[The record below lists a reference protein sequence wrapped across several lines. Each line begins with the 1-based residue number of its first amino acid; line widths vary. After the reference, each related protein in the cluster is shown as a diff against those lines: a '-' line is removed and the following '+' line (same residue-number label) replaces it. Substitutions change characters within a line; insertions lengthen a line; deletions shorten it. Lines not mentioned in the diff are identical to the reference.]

1 MRLKRLEIYGF
12 KSFADR
18 TVVVFDEGITG
29 IVGPNGSGKSNLS
42 DAVRWVLGEQSAKAL
57 RGGKMEDVIF
67 NGTQKRKRLGYCE
80 VSLVFDNEDHALP
93 VDFAE
98 VMITRRVYR
107 SGEGEYYINKAAC
120 RLRDI
125 IELFRDTGV
134 GKEGYSIIGQ
144 GRIGEI
150 LSQKSEDRRGIFEE
164 AAGIVKYRTRKEES
178 EKRLANMRDN
188 LSRVEDIIS
197 ELESQLEPLAKASET
212 ARHYLA
218 LRDELRVLEC
228 SSFVLRSDR
237 AKERI
242 EDAENMLTGLRE
254 AIEQEEKRTAELTLI
269 RDSASE
275 TAQDLDSQVSAAHET
290 VLSLTREKEAREGE
304 LAMLRAE
311 ITRMEKDV
319 LTLSQEEDVRRMRSE
334 ALDGEIRKNEQDTLD
349 ARTQITQLQR
359 ALRAKEEELL
369 AAQEAAREAEEE
381 LEAHKSAIINAM
393 NRLSDVRTSEA
404 RLSTMRKELERR
416 GEEAAAQREE
426 LSIIAQRLEEQLAE
440 AREELEAFQQTE
452 GELAEA
458 EKKID
463 QENQDAAQKIARIQQ
478 AITESSGQKQ
488 AAASRLRVLR
498 EMERDYAGYQQ
509 AVKQVLLHA
518 RGNQGVR
525 GIVASLMQVPKELER
540 AVEAVLGGAL
550 QNVVTSDEYVAR
562 DMIAYLRSNKIG
574 RATFLPMTTITGWL
588 LNQQERQLLTM
599 PGCVGVASELV
610 SFAP

>member
-18 TVVVFDEGITG
+18 TVVVFDQGITG

-80 VSLVFDNEDHALP
+80 VSLVFENEDHALP
-93 VDFAE
+93 VDFTE

-107 SGEGEYYINKAAC
+107 SGDGEYYINKTAC

-242 EDAENMLTGLRE
+242 EDAEQMLTGLRE
-254 AIEQEEKRTAELTLI
+254 AIEQEERRAGELSAA
-269 RDSASE
+269 RDAANE
-275 TAQDLDSQVSAAHET
+275 AAQMLEEQVSAAHEQ
-290 VLSLTREKEAREGE
+290 VLDLTREKEAREGE

-319 LTLSQEEDVRRMRSE
+319 LSLGQEEDVRRARSE
-334 ALDGEIRKNEQDTLD
+334 ALSGEIERSEREALNTRAK
-349 ARTQITQLQR
+349 ITDLQR
-359 ALRAKEEELL
+359 ELHAKETELE
-369 AAQEAAREAEEE
+369 AAQEAARVAEEE
-381 LEAHKSAIINAM
+381 LEAHKSAIIAAM

-404 RLSTMRKELERR
+404 RLSTMRIELERR
-416 GEEAAAQREE
+416 GAEAESQREE
-426 LSIIAQRLEEQLAE
+426 LTIIAERLDEQLAE
-440 AREELEAFQQTE
+440 AKEELEQFRRAE
-452 GELAEA
+452 SELAEN
-458 EKKID
+458 ERSIE
-463 QENQDAAQKIARIQQ
+463 QESQEAAQKIARIQQ
-478 AITESSGQKQ
+478 AITGVSGQKQ

-518 RGNQGVR
+518 RGNTGVR
-525 GIVASLMQVPKELER
+525 GVVASLMQVPKELER

-562 DMIAYLRSNKIG
+562 DMIAYLRSNKLG
-574 RATFLPMTTITGWL
+574 RC
-588 LNQQERQLLTM
+588 R
-599 PGCVGVASELV
+599 
-610 SFAP
+610 